1 MVPVLMSAPF
11 IRLIETIMAGWT
23 FVAGATGGPVAAAV
37 PAASPPVVSS
47 SSTPGSASAA
57 AAAPDSDA
65 PSEGLVEVLLYDE
78 NAREEATLYLGRDGS
93 ADEANLA
100 QAQRLFRCR
109 RTHKDR
115 AIARGTLAMLAD
127 IASRYP
133 GKRIEYVSAYRAT
146 RDESR
151 TSPHRGGRAI
161 DFRIRGVSLIE
172 IRDYLWTTYR
182 EVGIGWYPAE
192 QYIHM
197 DHRPGDKDI
206 AWTFLRGSNV
216 YHPSWADRARSKVRP
231 TRAPGV

>member
-1 MVPVLMSAPF
+1 MVPVLMSAPL

-23 FVAGATGGPVAAAV
+23 FVAGAAAGAPVAAAAPATP
-37 PAASPPVVSS
+37 PAAVSS
-47 SSTPGSASAA
+47 SPAVLDDATSAA
-57 AAAPDSDA
+57 ASDA
-65 PSEGLVEVLLYDE
+65 SDALVEVLLFDE
-78 NAREEATLYLGRDGS
+78 NAREEATLWLRRDGS

-100 QAQRLFRCR
+100 EAQRLFRCR
-109 RTHKDR
+109 RTHKDK
-115 AIARGTLAMLAD
+115 AIERGTLAMLAD

-146 RDESR
+146 KDESR
-151 TSPHRGGRAI
+151 TSPHRAGRAI

-182 EVGIGWYPAE
+182 EVGIGWYPGE

-206 AWTFLRGSNV
+206 SWTFVRGSNL
-216 YHPSWADRARSKVRP
+216 YNPSWADRARSKVRP
-231 TRAPGV
+231 TRTPGV